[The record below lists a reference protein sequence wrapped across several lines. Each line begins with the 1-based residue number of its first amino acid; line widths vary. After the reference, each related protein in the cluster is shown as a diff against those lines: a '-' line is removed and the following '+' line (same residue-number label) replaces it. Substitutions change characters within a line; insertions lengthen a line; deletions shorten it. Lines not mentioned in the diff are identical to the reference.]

1 MQMSLVAAGKAPA
14 QSDAVV
20 REQYASLA
28 RQVPLMYALM
38 FLNVLFL
45 ALVTSDGASWAI
57 SFVAP
62 LILAAIIAVR
72 GTAWYRRRLRAVT
85 DAEMQQ
91 YLRGTIMRA
100 GAFSF
105 LFGGWGLY
113 LFLSADPFHTTAI
126 ALFIFVGSISCCY
139 CLQALPAA
147 ARLVLLFGAMPVT
160 VGLLLSRDLYFT
172 GMGLTFLLGAGVI
185 VRTIA
190 TTRSAVYESLRAR
203 SKMAALI
210 AALQRSEEHYRYS
223 VELNPQIPWISDP
236 EGRIVE
242 VGPRWSE
249 LTGVPSEAA
258 LGWGWTDAVH
268 PDDKP
273 DVLAHWN
280 EALTSEDNAVAD
292 VRYRVRHSDGSFRW
306 CRARANPRRDNEDR
320 IISWY
325 GTLEDIHDQVTAELG
340 LRESEER
347 YRLASRATNDV
358 IWDWSH
364 RIDRIEWGNGAE
376 QVLGYPEAAGGT
388 PVDWWKGRIHPED
401 RDAVN
406 ATYDRVLAN
415 RQDSWSHEYRFRAAN
430 GEYINL
436 FSRGYVVRGAGGEAV
451 RSIGALLDVT
461 DARQAEKELRFAANH
476 DPLTGLPNRKLFGE
490 VLETSLRSASV
501 DGTCVGVIVIDVD
514 GFKLLNDSMG
524 HAAGDQLLRTV
535 AARLQAN
542 LAADATVARLG
553 GDEFAVILTGLACDE
568 PIVPAATAI
577 LDGVADPITVDEA
590 LVEVSIS
597 AGAAVWSAD
606 GSDAE
611 AILKSADLALYAAK
625 ADGAGFIR
633 AFRPEMREAAETR
646 KAMLREAR
654 DALNDDRVIPFYQAK
669 IDLGTGGV
677 VGFEALLRWHH
688 HRRGLQPPDTIR
700 AAFEDS
706 VLASALTDRMIDR
719 VLVDIERLRGEGA
732 AFGRI
737 AINGSLADFRRDDF
751 ADRILSKFAR
761 KGLSPS
767 LLELEVTESVFVDH
781 LAANVARALQAL
793 AAEGVSIALDDFGT
807 GYASLTHLQQFPVH
821 VLKIDRSFISR
832 LDSEDSTDF
841 AIVHGV
847 IDIAHRMKIATVAEG
862 VENEKQMVQL
872 RELGCDIA
880 QGYLVSR
887 AIGVE
892 RVPAWLTKWS
902 QDPPAWLH
910 SAVESSNGRRDGSGT
925 VS

>member
-1 MQMSLVAAGKAPA
+1 MSLVADGKLSGQPE
-14 QSDAVV
+14 AVP
-20 REQYASLA
+20 REQYASLT

-45 ALVTSDGASWAI
+45 ALVTADGGSWAV
-57 SFVAP
+57 SFIAP
-62 LILAAIIAVR
+62 LALTVIIAVR
-72 GTAWYRRRLRAVT
+72 GAAWYARRGREISNDQIGR
-85 DAEMQQ
+85 
-91 YLRGTIMRA
+91 YLRWTIIRA
-100 GAFSF
+100 GAFS
-105 LFGGWGLY
+105 LVFGGWGLY

-160 VGLLLSRDLYFT
+160 VGLLFTRDLYFT

-185 VRTIA
+185 LRTIA

-203 SKMAALI
+203 SEMAELL
-210 AALQRSEEHYRYS
+210 AALQRSEEHYRFS

-242 VGPRWSE
+242 VGPRWTE
-249 LTGVPSEAA
+249 LTGVPAEAA
-258 LGWGWTDAVH
+258 LGLGWADAVH
-268 PDDKP
+268 PDDRP
-273 DVLAHWN
+273 EVLAHWN

-306 CRARANPRRDNEDR
+306 CRARANPRRDGAGH
-320 IISWY
+320 ILSWY
-325 GTLEDIHDQVTAELG
+325 GTLEDIDDQVTAELA

-364 RIDRIEWGNGAE
+364 STGRIEWGNGAE
-376 QVLGYPEAAGGT
+376 QVLGYPEVAGGT
-388 PVDWWKGRIHPED
+388 PLDWWKAHIHAQDLAAVEAIYERI
-401 RDAVN
+401 
-406 ATYDRVLAN
+406 LAN

-430 GEYINL
+430 GNFINL
-436 FSRGYVVRGAGGEAV
+436 FSRGYVVRDVEGNAV

-461 DARQAEKELRFAANH
+461 DVRKAETELRWAANH
-476 DPLTGLPNRKLFGE
+476 DALTGLPNRKLFGE
-490 VLETSLRSASV
+490 ALEAALASASA
-501 DGTCVGVIVIDVD
+501 DRSCVGVIVIDVD

-524 HAAGDQLLRTV
+524 HAAGDHLLRTV
-535 AARLQAN
+535 ATRLQAN
-542 LAADATVARLG
+542 VAADVIVARLG
-553 GDEFAVILTGLACDE
+553 GDEFAVIVTGLRAGE
-568 PIVPAATAI
+568 PIIPAATAI
-577 LDGVADPITVDEA
+577 LEGVADTLTIDEGV
-590 LVEVSIS
+590 VEVSIS
-597 AGAAVWSAD
+597 AGAALWPAD
-606 GSDAE
+606 GSEAE

-625 ADGAGFIR
+625 ADGAGVIR
-633 AFRPEMREAAETR
+633 AFQPEMREAAESR

-654 DALNDDRVIPFYQAK
+654 DALNDDRIIPFYQAK
-669 IDLGTGGV
+669 IDLKTGAV

-688 HRRGLQPPDTIR
+688 HRRGLQPPGSIR
-700 AAFEDS
+700 AAFEDTL
-706 VLASALTDRMIDR
+706 LASALTDRMIDR
-719 VLVDIERLRGEGA
+719 VLVDIERLSEKDA

-751 ADRILSKFAR
+751 ADRILTKFQQ
-761 KGLSPS
+761 KGLSPT

-781 LAANVARALQAL
+781 LAANVERALQAL
-793 AAEGVSIALDDFGT
+793 VSEGVSIALDDFGT

-832 LDSEDSTDF
+832 LDSADSADF

-862 VENEKQMVQL
+862 VENENQVAQL
-872 RELGCDIA
+872 GALGCDIA

-892 RVPAWLTKWS
+892 RLPDWLARWS
-902 QDPPAWLH
+902 QQPPSWARGAGDNPYRL
-910 SAVESSNGRRDGSGT
+910 RDGGG
-925 VS
+925 

>member
-1 MQMSLVAAGKAPA
+1 MSLIADGKSLD
-14 QSDAVV
+14 QSEAVLG
-20 REQYASLA
+20 EQYASLA
-28 RQVPLMYALM
+28 RQVPLLYALM

-45 ALVTSDGASWAI
+45 ALVTTDGGSWAA
-57 SFVAP
+57 SFIAP
-62 LILAAIIAVR
+62 LVLTAIIAVR
-72 GTAWYRRRLRAVT
+72 GAAWYARRGRAT
-85 DAEMQQ
+85 SHDDMRR
-91 YLRGTIMRA
+91 YLRGTIARA
-100 GAFSF
+100 GVFSF

-160 VGLLLSRDLYFT
+160 IGLLLSRDFYFT

-185 VRTIA
+185 LRTIA
-190 TTRSAVYESLRAR
+190 TTRSAVYESLHAR
-203 SKMAALI
+203 SEMAALI
-210 AALQRSEEHYRYS
+210 EALQRSEEHYRYS

-242 VGPRWSE
+242 VGPRWTE
-249 LTGVPSEAA
+249 LTGVPAETA
-258 LGWGWTDAVH
+258 LGWGWVDAVH
-268 PDDKP
+268 PEDQP
-273 DVLAHWN
+273 EVLAHWN
-280 EALTSEDNAVAD
+280 EALTSDDNGVAD
-292 VRYRVRHSDGSFRW
+292 VRYRVRHSDGGFRW
-306 CRARANPRRDNEDR
+306 CRARANPRREQSGR
-320 IISWY
+320 ITSWY

-364 RIDRIEWGNGAE
+364 STGRIEWGNGVE

-388 PVDWWKGRIHPED
+388 PVTWWRERIHPED
-401 RDAVN
+401 LAAVD

-415 RQDSWSHEYRFRAAN
+415 LQDSWNHEYRFRAAS
-430 GEYINL
+430 GEFIKL
-436 FSRGYVVRGAGGEAV
+436 FSRGYVVRDDEGKAV

-461 DARQAEKELRFAANH
+461 AAREAEKELRWAANH

-490 VLETSLRSASV
+490 VLEAALGAASANAS
-501 DGTCVGVIVIDVD
+501 CVGVIVIDID

-535 AARLQAN
+535 AIRLQAN
-542 LAADATVARLG
+542 LGADATVARLG
-553 GDEFAVILTGLACDE
+553 GDEFAAIVTGLRADE
-568 PIVPAATAI
+568 PIVPAATSI
-577 LDGVADPITVDEA
+577 LDGVADALIIDEGV
-590 LVEVSIS
+590 VEVSIS
-597 AGAAVWSAD
+597 AGAARWPAD

-611 AILKSADLALYAAK
+611 AVLKSADLALYAAK
-625 ADGAGFIR
+625 ADGAGTIC
-633 AFRPEMREAAETR
+633 AFQPEMREAAESR

-654 DALNDDRVIPFYQAK
+654 DALNDDRIIPFYQAK
-669 IDLGTGGV
+669 IDLKTGAV

-688 HRRGLQPPDTIR
+688 HRRGLQPPDSIR
-700 AAFEDS
+700 AAFEDAL
-706 VLASALTDRMIDR
+706 LARSLTDRMIDR
-719 VLVDIERLRGEGA
+719 VLVDIERLSDKGVT
-732 AFGRI
+732 FGRI
-737 AINGSLADFRRDDF
+737 AINGSLSDFRRDDF
-751 ADRILSKFAR
+751 ADRILTKFWE
-761 KGLSPS
+761 KNLSPA

-781 LAANVARALQAL
+781 LAANVDRALRTL
-793 AAEGVSIALDDFGT
+793 VAEGVSIALDDFGT
-807 GYASLTHLQQFPVH
+807 GYASLTHLQQFPVD

-832 LDSEDSTDF
+832 LDSADSADF

-862 VENEKQMVQL
+862 VESENQLSQL

-887 AIGVE
+887 AIGAE
-892 RVPAWLTKWS
+892 RVPDWLKKWS
-902 QDPPAWLH
+902 QQPPAW
-910 SAVESSNGRRDGSGT
+910 SRVTGGRAHGLRDGSGQ
-925 VS
+925 

>member
-1 MQMSLVAAGKAPA
+1 MQSE
-14 QSDAVV
+14 AVV
-20 REQYASLA
+20 SEQYASLA

-45 ALVTSDGASWAI
+45 AIVTSDGGGRAI

-62 LILAAIIAVR
+62 LVLTVIIAVR
-72 GTAWYRRRLRAVT
+72 GAAWYIRRGRPAT
-85 DAEMQQ
+85 DDDMRR
-91 YLRGTIMRA
+91 YLRGTIIRA

-105 LFGGWGLY
+105 LFGGWGLF
-113 LFLSADPFHTTAI
+113 LFLAADPFHTTAI

-139 CLQALPAA
+139 CLQALPVA

-185 VRTIA
+185 LRTIA
-190 TTRSAVYESLRAR
+190 TTHSAVYESLRAR
-203 SKMAALI
+203 SEMGALI
-210 AALQRSEEHYRYS
+210 AALRRSEQHYRYS

-249 LTGVPSEAA
+249 VTGLPPKAA
-258 LGWGWTDAVH
+258 LGWGWVDAVH
-268 PDDKP
+268 PEDKP

-306 CRARANPRRDNEDR
+306 CRARAHPRRDEEDR

-325 GTLEDIHDQVTAELG
+325 GTLEDIHDQVTAELL

-358 IWDWSH
+358 IWDLSH
-364 RIDRIEWGNGAE
+364 VADRIEWGNGVEAI
-376 QVLGYPEAAGGT
+376 LGYPEAVGGT
-388 PVDWWKGRIHPED
+388 SVDWWRERIHPED
-401 RDAVN
+401 VAAVE
-406 ATYDRVLAN
+406 ATYDRIRSN
-415 RQDSWSHEYRFRAAN
+415 RQDSWSHEYRFRAAS
-430 GEYINL
+430 GEFINL
-436 FSRGYVVRGAGGEAV
+436 FSRGYVVRGEGGEAV

-461 DARQAEKELRFAANH
+461 DARKAEKELRWAANH

-490 VLETSLRSASV
+490 VLEAALASASS
-501 DGTCVGVIVIDVD
+501 DGTCVAVIVIDVD

-524 HAAGDQLLRTV
+524 HAAGDRLLRTV

-553 GDEFAVILTGLACDE
+553 GDEFAVIVTGLGFGE
-568 PIVPAATAI
+568 PIIPAATAI
-577 LDGVADPITVDEA
+577 LDGVGNALTIDESV
-590 LVEVSIS
+590 VEVSIS
-597 AGAAVWSAD
+597 AGAAIWSAD
-606 GSDAE
+606 GQDAE

-625 ADGAGFIR
+625 AEGAGGIR
-633 AFRPEMREAAETR
+633 AFRPEMREAAEAR

-654 DALNDDRVIPFYQAK
+654 GALNDDRIIPFYQAK
-669 IDLGTGGV
+669 VDLATGEV

-688 HRRGLQPPDTIR
+688 HRRGLQPPDGIR
-700 AAFEDS
+700 AAFEDTL
-706 VLASALTDRMIDR
+706 LASALTDRMIDR
-719 VLVDIERLRGEGA
+719 VLADVEGLTSKGI

-751 ADRILSKFAR
+751 ADRILTKFR
-761 KGLSPS
+761 QKGLPPT

-781 LAANVARALQAL
+781 LAANVARALQTL

-832 LDSEDSTDF
+832 LDSEDSADF

-862 VENEKQMVQL
+862 VENERQLAHL

-887 AIGVE
+887 AIGIE
-892 RVPAWLTKWS
+892 RVPDWLKRWS
-902 QDPPAWLH
+902 QQPPAWFR
-910 SAVESSNGRRDGSGT
+910 AAEKDPGDRRDSSGQ
-925 VS
+925 

>member
-1 MQMSLVAAGKAPA
+1 MFLFASRCSPAP
-14 QSDAVV
+14 SEAVV
-20 REQYASLA
+20 REQYTSLA

-45 ALVTSDGASWAI
+45 ALVTADGGSWTV
-57 SFVAP
+57 SFIAP
-62 LILAAIIAVR
+62 LILTAIITAR
-72 GTAWYRRRLRAVT
+72 GAAWYMRRGRQVT
-85 DAEMQQ
+85 DDDMRG
-91 YLRGTIMRA
+91 YLRGTILRA

-113 LFLSADPFHTTAI
+113 LFLAADPFHITAI

-160 VGLLLSRDLYFT
+160 VGLLLSRDFYFT

-185 VRTIA
+185 LRTIA
-190 TTRSAVYESLRAR
+190 TTRSAVYESLRVR
-203 SKMAALI
+203 SEMAALI
-210 AALQRSEEHYRYS
+210 KALQRSEEHYRYS

-236 EGRIVE
+236 EGRIIE
-242 VGPRWSE
+242 VGPRWAE
-249 LTGVPSEAA
+249 LTGVPTDAA

-273 DVLAHWN
+273 DVLTHWQ

-306 CRARANPRRDNEDR
+306 CRARAHPRRDVGGE
-320 IISWY
+320 IVSWY

-364 RIDRIEWGNGAE
+364 GTDRIEWGNGAE

-388 PVDWWKGRIHPED
+388 PVDWWKDRIHPD
-401 RDAVN
+401 DLAAVN
-406 ATYDRVLAN
+406 ATYEHVLAR

-430 GEYINL
+430 GEYVHL
-436 FSRGYVVRGAGGEAV
+436 FSRGYVVRGDDGEAV

-461 DARQAEKELRFAANH
+461 AARQAERELRWAANH

-490 VLETSLRSASV
+490 VLEAALASASI
-501 DGTCVGVIVIDVD
+501 GGSCVGVIVIDVD

-542 LAADATVARLG
+542 LAPEATVARLG
-553 GDEFAVILTGLACDE
+553 GDEFAVIVTGLGCGD
-568 PIVPAATAI
+568 PIMPAASAI
-577 LDGVADPITVDEA
+577 LEGVAAALTIDEA
-590 LVEVSIS
+590 VVEVSIS
-597 AGAAVWSAD
+597 AGAAIWPAD

-611 AILKSADLALYAAK
+611 AILKSADLSLYAAK
-625 ADGAGFIR
+625 ADGAGVIR
-633 AFRPEMREAAETR
+633 AFRPEMREAAESR

-654 DALNDDRVIPFYQAK
+654 DALNDDRIIPFYQAK
-669 IDLGTGGV
+669 IDLETGAV

-700 AAFEDS
+700 AAFEDAT
-706 VLASALTDRMIDR
+706 LASALTDRMLDR
-719 VLVDIERLRGEGA
+719 VLVDIERLNDEGA

-751 ADRILSKFAR
+751 ADRILTKFAR
-761 KGLSPS
+761 KGLSPT

-781 LAANVARALQAL
+781 LAANVDRALRTL
-793 AAEGVSIALDDFGT
+793 VAEGVSIALDDFGT

-832 LDSEDSTDF
+832 LDSSDSADF

-862 VENEKQMVQL
+862 VENEYQLAQL
-872 RELGCDIA
+872 RALGCDIA

-892 RVPAWLTKWS
+892 RVPDWLRKWP
-902 QDPPAWLH
+902 QHPPRWFRA
-910 SAVESSNGRRDGSGT
+910 ANGHMDGARDGGGQ
-925 VS
+925 

>member
-1 MQMSLVAAGKAPA
+1 MQMSLVTAGKAPA
-14 QSDAVV
+14 QSEAVV
-20 REQYASLA
+20 REQYASLT

-45 ALVTSDGASWAI
+45 ALVTTDGGSWVI
-57 SFVAP
+57 SFIAP
-62 LILAAIIAVR
+62 VVLAAIIVVR
-72 GTAWYRRRLRAVT
+72 GAAWYMRRGRAVT
-85 DAEMQQ
+85 DEDMRG
-91 YLRGTIMRA
+91 YLRGTILRA

-126 ALFIFVGSISCCY
+126 ALFVFVGSISCCY

-160 VGLLLSRDLYFT
+160 LGLLLSRDFYFT
-172 GMGLTFLLGAGVI
+172 GMGLTFLFGAGVI
-185 VRTIA
+185 LRTIA

-203 SKMAALI
+203 SEMATLI
-210 AALQRSEEHYRYS
+210 GALQRSEEHYRYS

-242 VGPRWSE
+242 VGPRWTE
-249 LTGVPSEAA
+249 LTGLPYEAA
-258 LGWGWTDAVH
+258 LGWGWTEAVH
-268 PDDKP
+268 PEDKP

-280 EALTSEDNAVAD
+280 DALTSEDNAVAD
-292 VRYRVRHSDGSFRW
+292 VRYRVRHSDGGFRW
-306 CRARANPRRDNEDR
+306 CRARAHPRRDDESR

-325 GTLEDIHDQVTAELG
+325 GTLEDIHDQVTAELA

-364 RIDRIEWGNGAE
+364 GTDRIEWGNGAE

-388 PVDWWKGRIHPED
+388 PVAWWKHRIHPD
-401 RDAVN
+401 DLDAVN

-436 FSRGYVVRGAGGEAV
+436 FSRGYVVRGEGGEAV

-461 DARQAEKELRFAANH
+461 DARKAEKELRWAANH

-490 VLETSLRSASV
+490 VLEAALASASS

-553 GDEFAVILTGLACDE
+553 GDEFAVIVTGLGCDE

-577 LDGVADPITVDEA
+577 LDGVADAITIDEA
-590 LVEVSIS
+590 VVEVSIS
-597 AGAAVWSAD
+597 AGAAIWSAD
-606 GSDAE
+606 GSEAE

-625 ADGAGFIR
+625 ADGAGVIR

-654 DALNDDRVIPFYQAK
+654 DALNDDRIIPFYQAK
-669 IDLGTGGV
+669 IDLETGAV
-677 VGFEALLRWHH
+677 AGFEALLRWHH
-688 HRRGLQPPDTIR
+688 HRRGLQPPGAIR

-706 VLASALTDRMIDR
+706 MLASALTDRMIDR
-719 VLVDIERLRGEGA
+719 VLADIERLSGEGA

-751 ADRILSKFAR
+751 ADRILSKFSR

-781 LAANVARALQAL
+781 LAANVERALQVL
-793 AAEGVSIALDDFGT
+793 AAAGVSIALDDFGT

-821 VLKIDRSFISR
+821 VLKIDRSFVSR
-832 LDSEDSTDF
+832 LDSEDSADF

-847 IDIAHRMKIATVAEG
+847 IDIAHRMNIVTVAEG
-862 VENEKQMVQL
+862 VENEKQLAQL

-892 RVPAWLTKWS
+892 RVPGWLRKWS
-902 QDPPAWLH
+902 QHPPAWAR
-910 SAVESSNGRRDGSGT
+910 SAADGSSGRRDGSGQ
-925 VS
+925 

>member
-1 MQMSLVAAGKAPA
+1 MSLVADGKSSGQPE
-14 QSDAVV
+14 AVP

-45 ALVTSDGASWAI
+45 ALVTANGGSWAV
-57 SFVAP
+57 SFIAP
-62 LILAAIIAVR
+62 LVLAAIIAVR
-72 GTAWYRRRLRAVT
+72 GAAWYARRGQAIGNEAVRR
-85 DAEMQQ
+85 
-91 YLRGTIMRA
+91 YLRWTIIRA
-100 GAFSF
+100 GAFS
-105 LFGGWGLY
+105 LVFGGWGLY

-160 VGLLLSRDLYFT
+160 VGLLFSRDLYFT

-185 VRTIA
+185 LRTIA
-190 TTRSAVYESLRAR
+190 TTRSAVYEALHAR
-203 SKMAALI
+203 SEMAELLD
-210 AALQRSEEHYRYS
+210 ALQSSEENYRFS

-242 VGPRWSE
+242 VGPRWTE
-249 LTGVPSEAA
+249 LTGVAAEAA
-258 LGWGWTDAVH
+258 LGSGWADAVH
-268 PDDKP
+268 PDDRP
-273 DVLAHWN
+273 EVLAHWN
-280 EALTSEDNAVAD
+280 EALTSGDNAVAD

-306 CRARANPRRDNEDR
+306 CRARANPRRDAAGH
-320 IISWY
+320 ILSWY
-325 GTLEDIHDQVTAELG
+325 GTLEDIDDQVTAELA

-364 RIDRIEWGNGAE
+364 STDRIEWGNGAE
-376 QVLGYPEAAGGT
+376 QVLGYPEVAGGT
-388 PVDWWKGRIHPED
+388 PIDWWKGRIHPHD
-401 RDAVN
+401 LAAVE
-406 ATYDRVLAN
+406 ATYERVLAN
-415 RQDSWSHEYRFRAAN
+415 LQDSWSHEYRFRAAN
-430 GEYINL
+430 GNFINI
-436 FSRGYVVRGAGGEAV
+436 FSRGYVVRDLEGNAV

-461 DARQAEKELRFAANH
+461 DARKAETELRWAANH
-476 DPLTGLPNRKLFGE
+476 DALTGLPNRKLFGE
-490 VLETSLRSASV
+490 ALEAALASASA
-501 DGTCVGVIVIDVD
+501 DGSCVGVIVIDID

-524 HAAGDQLLRTV
+524 HAAGDHLLRTV
-535 AARLQAN
+535 AIRLQAN
-542 LAADATVARLG
+542 VAADVTVARLG
-553 GDEFAVILTGLACDE
+553 GDEFAVIVTGLHAGE
-568 PIVPAATAI
+568 PIVPSATAI
-577 LDGVADPITVDEA
+577 LEGVADALTIDEG

-597 AGAAVWSAD
+597 AGAALWPAD
-606 GSDAE
+606 GSEAE

-625 ADGAGFIR
+625 ADGTGVIR
-633 AFRPEMREAAETR
+633 AFQPEMREAAESR

-654 DALNDDRVIPFYQAK
+654 DALNDDRIIPFYQAK
-669 IDLGTGGV
+669 IDLKTGAV

-688 HRRGLQPPDTIR
+688 HRRGLQPPGSIR
-700 AAFEDS
+700 AAFEDTL
-706 VLASALTDRMIDR
+706 LASALTDRMIDR
-719 VLVDIERLRGEGA
+719 VLVDIERLSEKEV

-751 ADRILSKFAR
+751 ADRILTKFR
-761 KGLSPS
+761 QKGLSPR

-781 LAANVARALQAL
+781 LAANVERALQAL
-793 AAEGVSIALDDFGT
+793 VAEGVSIALDDFGT

-832 LDSEDSTDF
+832 LDSADSADF

-862 VENEKQMVQL
+862 VENENQLAQL
-872 RELGCDIA
+872 RALGCDIA

-887 AIGVE
+887 AIAAE
-892 RVPAWLTKWS
+892 RLPDWLTRWS
-902 QDPPAWLH
+902 QQPPAWSRATGNHPHRL
-910 SAVESSNGRRDGSGT
+910 RDGGG
-925 VS
+925 

>member
-1 MQMSLVAAGKAPA
+1 MQMSHVAGAKTPV
-14 QSDAVV
+14 QSEAVV
-20 REQYASLA
+20 REQYAGLA

-45 ALVTSDGASWAI
+45 ALITTDGGSWAI

-62 LILAAIIAVR
+62 LVLSAIVAVR
-72 GTAWYRRRLRAVT
+72 GAAWYLRRGRGTSDDDMRR
-85 DAEMQQ
+85 
-91 YLRGTIMRA
+91 YLRWTIIRA

-113 LFLSADPFHTTAI
+113 LFMSADPFHTTAI
-126 ALFIFVGSISCCY
+126 ALFVFVGSISCCY

-160 VGLLLSRDLYFT
+160 VGLLLSRDFYFT
-172 GMGLTFLLGAGVI
+172 GMGLTFLVGAGVI
-185 VRTIA
+185 LRTIA

-203 SKMAALI
+203 SEMAALI
-210 AALQRSEEHYRYS
+210 AALERSEEHYRYS

-249 LTGVPSEAA
+249 LTGVPPEAA
-258 LGWGWTDAVH
+258 LGWGWAEAVH
-268 PDDKP
+268 PEDRP
-273 DVLAHWN
+273 AVLDHWN

-306 CRARANPRRDNEDR
+306 CRARAHPRRDEGGQ

-325 GTLEDIHDQVTAELG
+325 GTLENIHDQVTAELA
-340 LRESEER
+340 LRESEEL

-358 IWDWSH
+358 IWDLSH
-364 RIDRIEWGNGAE
+364 VTDRIEWGNGAE
-376 QVLGYPEAAGGT
+376 QILGYPETAEGT
-388 PVDWWKGRIHPED
+388 SIDWWKERIHPED
-401 RDAVN
+401 LAAVN
-406 ATYDRVLAN
+406 AAYDRVLAN
-415 RQDSWSHEYRFRAAN
+415 RQDSWSLEYRFRAAN

-436 FSRGYVVRGAGGEAV
+436 FSRGYVVRGKGGEAV

-461 DARQAEKELRFAANH
+461 DARKAERELRWAANH

-490 VLETSLRSASV
+490 VLEAALASASS

-535 AARLQAN
+535 AARLQAK
-542 LAADATVARLG
+542 LPAGATVARLG
-553 GDEFAVILTGLACDE
+553 GDEFAVIVTGLGCDE
-568 PIVPAATAI
+568 PIMPAATAI
-577 LDGVADPITVDEA
+577 LDGVGNAMTIDESVVD
-590 LVEVSIS
+590 VSIS
-597 AGAAVWSAD
+597 AGAAIWCAD
-606 GSDAE
+606 GQDAE

-625 ADGAGFIR
+625 ADGAGVIR
-633 AFRPEMREAAETR
+633 AFRPEMREAAESR

-654 DALNDDRVIPFYQAK
+654 GALADDRIIPFYQAK
-669 IDLGTGGV
+669 VDLVTGEV

-688 HRRGLQPPDTIR
+688 HRRGLQPPDSIR
-700 AAFEDS
+700 AAFEDTP
-706 VLASALTDRMIDR
+706 LASALTDRMIDR
-719 VLVDIERLRGEGA
+719 VLVDIEGLSAKGI

-751 ADRILSKFAR
+751 AERILTKFR
-761 KGLSPS
+761 EKGLPPT

-781 LAANVARALQAL
+781 LAANVARALATL

-832 LDSEDSTDF
+832 LDSEDSADF

-847 IDIAHRMKIATVAEG
+847 IDIAHRMKIVTVAEG
-862 VENEKQMVQL
+862 VENERQLAQL

-887 AIGVE
+887 AIGIE
-892 RVPAWLTKWS
+892 RVPGWLKRWS
-902 QDPPAWLH
+902 QHRQAW
-910 SAVESSNGRRDGSGT
+910 SRAAEGRPSDSRGGSRQ
-925 VS
+925 